1 MQLGKLLDTEE
12 YQRKIVPC
20 VVKLFSSTDRATRV
34 NLLQQLDQFVEHLQP
49 STVNEQIFPH
59 VSIGFSDTLPAMRE
73 QTIKVNNIICVWG
86 GACVCVCM
94 RAHVWVC
101 VCVRTCACVHVYV
114 CACVCVC
121 VHVRVYVCICMYI
134 CM

>member
-34 NLLQQLDQFVEHLQP
+34 NLLQQLDQFVGHLQP

-73 QTIKVNNIICVWG
+73 QTIKVNNIVWVCVHTCVRVCG
-86 GACVCVCM
+86 CVCVCAWV
-94 RAHVWVC
+94 RVC
-101 VCVRTCACVHVYV
+101 VCVSV
-114 CACVCVC
+114 CACLC
-121 VHVRVYVCICMYI
+121 VHVRVCVRVRVCVHLHVCR
-134 CM
+134 

>member
-1 MQLGKLLDTEE
+1 MDTEE

-73 QTIKVNNIICVWG
+73 QTIKVNNIVWVCAHTCVRVC
-86 GACVCVCM
+86 ACVCGCVC
-94 RAHVWVC
+94 VWVC
-101 VCVRTCACVHVYV
+101 VCVHGCVSVCVRVCV
-114 CACVCVC
+114 CACLY
-121 VHVRVYVCICMYI
+121 VRVRVVCICMYVGSFK
-134 CM
+134 